1 MRDNQP
7 VTQNEFVIG
16 EHQYLISRTDLKGR
30 ITYANP
36 AFVEVSGYSREE
48 LLGSPHN
55 IVRHPDMPP
64 EAFGDLWETVKRGD
78 TWTGLVKNR
87 RKNGDFYWVL
97 ATVTPTMDNGAVVG
111 YTSVR
116 VRPAAGATAQAEA
129 IYARFRSGQAGNLR
143 IRGGQVERGGI
154 HALLRKIR
162 LDTLRARLTG
172 IIVLGAI
179 LLALVGGLGL
189 WGVSSSNDKL
199 LRVYQNG
206 MVPVATL
213 GTIGQ
218 KLDRDVLLVAE
229 AVGSPNLDAMK
240 RAGDEIA
247 SSLDDINR
255 QWAEYMKTAD
265 PATRAQAERFDV
277 IRQRFTTDGLLQT
290 VEMLRAG
297 SAEGAQQ
304 TYLEKVKP
312 AYGPM
317 RDELNALTRL
327 ELTQATDLYQHA
339 QKEHTVVR
347 VATAVAVV
355 GGIVVLFLLGS
366 VLRRAINHPLRVALS
381 MSKQIAAGDLT
392 GRAEST
398 GRDEI
403 GQLLFGLSVM
413 KNSLLSIVSDVREGI
428 ESINIASREIAAGNT
443 DLSARTEQQAASLE
457 QTASSMEELTATVKQ
472 NADNAKQASVLAVN
486 ASEIAARGGQVVGNV
501 VDTMQGISSSSH
513 KIVDIIS
520 VIEGI
525 AFQTNILALN
535 AAVEAARA
543 GEQGRGFAVVA
554 GEVRTLAQRSAAA
567 AKEIKVLIEDSV
579 GRVENGSALVAQAGK
594 TMDEIVQAV
603 QRVTDIMGEISA
615 ASAEQSGGIEQVN
628 RAVTQMDEVTQQ
640 NAALVEEAAAAA
652 GSLEDQAHRLR
663 DAVSVFRVGDSLKA
677 AGATGAAGAAGAA
690 AAHSSPRAV
699 QATQATQA
707 TQAHQ
712 AHQAKRVATKTQ
724 VASAAAPARASAGGG
739 ASRTATRR
747 PQASTA
753 PAAPAPSASSAADG
767 QVLQLAERRGKAP
780 AGGAAGGASGVKASD
795 PGDWEEF

>member
-36 AFVEVSGYSREE
+36 AFVEVSGYSRDE
-48 LLGSPHN
+48 LLGAPHN
-55 IVRHPDMPP
+55 IVRHPDMPS
-64 EAFGDLWETVKRGD
+64 EAFGDLWETIKRGD

-97 ATVTPTMDNGAVVG
+97 ATVTPTLENNAVVG

-129 IYARFRSGQAGNLR
+129 LYARFRSGQAGNLR

-154 HALLRKIR
+154 AALARRVR

-172 IIVLGAI
+172 IIVLGAL
-179 LLALVGGLGL
+179 LLAIVGGLGL

-199 LRVYQNG
+199 LKVYRNG
-206 MVPVATL
+206 MVPVSTL
-213 GTIGQ
+213 GVIGQ

-247 SSLDDINR
+247 GSLDEINR
-255 QWAEYMKTAD
+255 QWAEYMKTVD
-265 PATRAQAERFDV
+265 DSTRAQAERFDV
-277 IRQRFTTDGLLQT
+277 IRQRFTSDGLLQT
-290 VEMLRAG
+290 VEMLRVG

-327 ELTQATDLYQHA
+327 ELTQATDLYQQS
-339 QKEHTVVR
+339 QKEHTIVR
-347 VATAVAVV
+347 GATVVAVL

-366 VLRRAINHPLRVALS
+366 ILRRAINHPLRVALG

-392 GRAEST
+392 GKAEGV

-457 QTASSMEELTATVKQ
+457 QTASSMEQLTATVKQ
-472 NADNAKQASVLAVN
+472 NADNARQASAMAVN

-501 VDTMQGISSSSH
+501 VDTMQGISTSSH

-579 GRVENGSALVAQAGK
+579 GRVENGSSLVAQAGK

-615 ASAEQSGGIEQVN
+615 ASAEQSSGIEQVN

-663 DAVSVFRVGDSLKA
+663 DAVSVFRVGDALQA
-677 AGATGAAGAAGAA
+677 AGSPTVHRVASGAGQQVQQAQATAAVRQGAAKSMTAAMTAAVTAPAA
-690 AAHSSPRAV
+690 A
-699 QATQATQA
+699 QNT
-707 TQAHQ
+707 
-712 AHQAKRVATKTQ
+712 
-724 VASAAAPARASAGGG
+724 ASAAPARASAGG
-739 ASRTATRR
+739 AATRTATRR
-747 PQASTA
+747 PQASA
-753 PAAPAPSASSAADG
+753 PAANAQEDA
-767 QVLQLAERRGKAP
+767 QVLQLAARRGKAQP
-780 AGGAAGGASGVKASD
+780 DGATGSSSNTKASD
-795 PGDWEEF
+795 SGDWEEF

>member
-1 MRDNQP
+1 MRNNQP

-36 AFVEVSGYSREE
+36 AFVEVSGYSRDE
-48 LLGSPHN
+48 LLGAPHN
-55 IVRHPDMPP
+55 IVRHPDMPS
-64 EAFGDLWETVKRGD
+64 EAFGDLWETVQRGD
-78 TWTGLVKNR
+78 TWIGLVKNR
-87 RKNGDFYWVL
+87 RKNGDYYWVL
-97 ATVTPTMDNGAVVG
+97 ATVTPTQENGTVVG

-129 IYARFRSGQAGNLR
+129 LYARFRNGQAGNLR

-154 HALLRKIR
+154 AALVRKVR

-172 IIVLGAI
+172 MIVLGAV
-179 LLALVGGLGL
+179 LLVVVGALGM
-189 WGVSSSNDKL
+189 WGVSSSNQKL

-206 MVPVATL
+206 MVPVSTL
-213 GTIGQ
+213 GMIGQ

-247 SSLDDINR
+247 GSLDEINR
-255 QWAEYMKTAD
+255 QWAEYMKSVD
-265 PATRAQAERFDV
+265 PATQAQAERFNV
-277 IRQRFTTDGLLQT
+277 IRQRFTTDGLQQT
-290 VEMLRAG
+290 VAMLKAG

-304 TYLEKVKP
+304 TYIEKVKP

-317 RDELNALTRL
+317 RDELNVLTRL
-327 ELTQATDLYQHA
+327 ELTQATDLYEQA
-339 QKEHTVVR
+339 QKEHTLVR
-347 VATAVAVV
+347 GATAVAVL
-355 GGIVVLFLLGS
+355 GGIVILFVLGS
-366 VLRRAINHPLRVALS
+366 ILRRAINHPLRVALS

-392 GRAEST
+392 GTAEGS

-403 GQLLFGLSVM
+403 GQLLFSLTVM
-413 KNSLLSIVSDVREGI
+413 KNSLLSIVSDVRDGI
-428 ESINIASREIAAGNT
+428 DSINVASREIAAGNT

-457 QTASSMEELTATVKQ
+457 QTASSMEQLTATVKQ
-472 NADNAKQASVLAVN
+472 NADNARQASAMAVN

-501 VDTMQGISSSSH
+501 VETMDGISTSSH

-579 GRVENGSALVAQAGK
+579 GRVENGSALVAKAGQ

-603 QRVTDIMGEISA
+603 KRVTDIMGEISA
-615 ASAEQSGGIEQVN
+615 ASAEQSSGIEQVN

-663 DAVSVFRVGDSLKA
+663 DSVAVFRVGDSVKA
-677 AGATGAAGAAGAA
+677 AGASSATRQRTASTVRPSSAA
-690 AAHSSPRAV
+690 APAV
-699 QATQATQA
+699 AASVAPATPAA
-707 TQAHQ
+707 
-712 AHQAKRVATKTQ
+712 
-724 VASAAAPARASAGGG
+724 ASTASAAPARASAGTG
-739 ASRTATRR
+739 ATRTVTRR
-747 PQASTA
+747 PQSPA
-753 PAAPAPSASSAADG
+753 PAAPAAISAQDDA
-767 QVLQLAERRGKAP
+767 QVLQLAARRGKTP
-780 AGGAAGGASGVKASD
+780 AGGSTGTTSTAKSSD

>member
-36 AFVEVSGYSREE
+36 AFVEVSGYSRDE
-48 LLGSPHN
+48 LLGAPHN
-55 IVRHPDMPP
+55 IVRHPDMPS
-64 EAFGDLWETVKRGD
+64 EAFGDLWDTIKRGD

-97 ATVTPTMDNGAVVG
+97 ATVTPTLENDAVVG

-116 VRPAAGATAQAEA
+116 VRPAAGATEQAET
-129 IYARFRSGQAGNLR
+129 IYARFRNGQAGNLR
-143 IRGGQVERGGI
+143 IRGGMVERGGI
-154 HALLRKIR
+154 AALVRKIR
-162 LDTLRARLTG
+162 IDTLRARLTG
-172 IIVLGAI
+172 IIVLGAL
-179 LLALVGGLGL
+179 LLAVVGGLGL
-189 WGVSSSNDKL
+189 WGMSSSNAKL
-199 LRVYQNG
+199 LQVYQNG
-206 MVPVATL
+206 MVPVGTL

-229 AVGSPNLDAMK
+229 AIGNPNLDAMK

-247 SSLDDINR
+247 ASLDDINR
-255 QWAEYMKTAD
+255 EWANYMKAVD
-265 PATRAQAERFDV
+265 PATQAQAERFNV
-277 IRQRFTTDGLLQT
+277 IRQRFTTDGLQQT
-290 VEMLRAG
+290 VEMLKAG

-317 RDELNALTRL
+317 RDELNVLTRL
-327 ELTQATDLYQHA
+327 ELTQATDLYQ
-339 QKEHTVVR
+339 QGQREHTIVR
-347 VATAVAVV
+347 SLTAVAVI
-355 GGIVVLFLLGS
+355 GGIIVLFVLGS
-366 VLRRAINHPLRVALS
+366 ILRRAINHPLRVALS

-392 GRAEST
+392 GKAEGT
-398 GRDEI
+398 GRDEV
-403 GQLLFGLSVM
+403 GQLLFGLTVM

-428 ESINIASREIAAGNT
+428 ESINVASREIAAGNT

-457 QTASSMEELTATVKQ
+457 QTASSMEQLTATVKQ
-472 NADNAKQASVLAVN
+472 NADNAKQASALAVN

-554 GEVRTLAQRSAAA
+554 GEVRTLAQRSASA

-579 GRVENGSALVAQAGK
+579 GRVENGSALVSQAGK

-628 RAVTQMDEVTQQ
+628 RAVSQMDEVTQQ

-652 GSLEDQAHRLR
+652 GSLEEQAHRLR
-663 DAVSVFRVGDSLKA
+663 DAVSVFRVGDAFKAGDARSAALSRAASAQTVRHSTAASTAQPVASAAKTASAASATKASATA
-677 AGATGAAGAAGAA
+677 AGAATARASAGAA
-690 AAHSSPRAV
+690 AA
-699 QATQATQA
+699 
-707 TQAHQ
+707 
-712 AHQAKRVATKTQ
+712 
-724 VASAAAPARASAGGG
+724 
-739 ASRTATRR
+739 RTVTRR
-747 PQASTA
+747 PQT
-753 PAAPAPSASSAADG
+753 AAPATASGPAAATNAQEDA
-767 QVLQLAERRGKAP
+767 QVLQLATRRGKAAPGGAP
-780 AGGAAGGASGVKASD
+780 AGGASD
-795 PGDWEEF
+795 SGDWEEF

>member
-1 MRDNQP
+1 M
-7 VTQNEFVIG
+7 
-16 EHQYLISRTDLKGR
+16 ISRTDLKGR

-36 AFVEVSGYSREE
+36 AFVEVSGYSRDE

-55 IVRHPDMPP
+55 IVRHPDMPA
-64 EAFGDLWETVKRGD
+64 EAFGDLWETIKRGD

-97 ATVTPTMDNGAVVG
+97 ATVTPTLENNAVVG

-116 VRPAAGATAQAEA
+116 VRPAAGAAAQAEDL
-129 IYARFRSGQAGNLR
+129 YARFRNGQAGSLR

-154 HALLRKIR
+154 AALARRVR

-172 IIVLGAI
+172 IIVLGAV
-179 LLALVGGLGL
+179 LLAIVGGLGL
-189 WGVSSSNDKL
+189 WGVSSSNTKL
-199 LRVYQNG
+199 LQVYQNG
-206 MVPVATL
+206 MVPVSTL

-218 KLDRDVLLVAE
+218 KLDRDVWLVAE
-229 AVGSPNLDAMK
+229 AVGSPNLDTMK

-247 SSLDDINR
+247 GSLDDINR
-255 QWAEYMKTAD
+255 QWAEYMKTVDAN
-265 PATRAQAERFDV
+265 TRAQAERFDV
-277 IRQRFTTDGLLQT
+277 IRQRFTSDGLQKT
-290 VEMLRAG
+290 VEMLRVG

-327 ELTQATDLYQHA
+327 ELTQATDLYQQA
-339 QKEHTVVR
+339 QKEHTLVR
-347 VATAVAVV
+347 AATAVAVI
-355 GGIVVLFLLGS
+355 GGIIVLFVLGS
-366 VLRRAINHPLRVALS
+366 ILRRAINHPLRVALA

-392 GRAEST
+392 GKAEGT

-403 GQLLFGLSVM
+403 GQLLFGLTVM

-501 VDTMQGISSSSH
+501 VDTMQGISTSSH

-579 GRVENGSALVAQAGK
+579 GRVENGSALVAQAGHT

-615 ASAEQSGGIEQVN
+615 ASAEQSSGIEQVN

-663 DAVSVFRVGDSLKA
+663 DAVSVFRVGDAFQA
-677 AGATGAAGAAGAA
+677 AGAPSARHVIAQTSTMTTRQPVSKPVATTAA
-690 AAHSSPRAV
+690 A
-699 QATQATQA
+699 QATHAASVAQTAQAA
-707 TQAHQ
+707 
-712 AHQAKRVATKTQ
+712 Q
-724 VASAAAPARASAGGG
+724 VGVAPARASAGG
-739 ASRTATRR
+739 AATRTATRR
-747 PQASTA
+747 PQATT
-753 PAAPAPSASSAADG
+753 PAATDTQEDA
-767 QVLQLAERRGKAP
+767 QVLQLAARRGKPP
-780 AGGAAGGASGVKASD
+780 AGGSTGTTSTAKTSD

>member
-36 AFVEVSGYSREE
+36 AFVEVSGYSRDE
-48 LLGSPHN
+48 LLGAPHN
-55 IVRHPDMPP
+55 VVRHPDMPS
-64 EAFGDLWETVKRGD
+64 EAFGDLWETIKRGD

-97 ATVTPTMDNGAVVG
+97 ATVTPTLENNAVVG

-154 HALLRKIR
+154 AALVRRMR

-199 LRVYQNG
+199 LQVYRNG
-206 MVPVATL
+206 MVPVSTL
-213 GTIGQ
+213 GVIGQ

-247 SSLDDINR
+247 GSLDEINR
-255 QWAEYMKTAD
+255 QWAEYMKSVD
-265 PATRAQAERFDV
+265 PTTQAQAERFNV
-277 IRQRFTTDGLLQT
+277 IRQRFTTDGLQQT
-290 VEMLRAG
+290 VDMLRAG

-317 RDELNALTRL
+317 RDELGALTRL
-327 ELTQATDLYQHA
+327 ELTQATDLYQQS
-339 QKEHTVVR
+339 QKEHALVR
-347 VATAVAVV
+347 TATAVAVL
-355 GGIVVLFLLGS
+355 GGIAVLFILGS
-366 VLRRAINHPLRVALS
+366 ILRRAINHPLRVALA

-392 GRAEST
+392 GQAQGT

-403 GQLLFGLSVM
+403 GQLLFGLTVM
-413 KNSLLSIVSDVREGI
+413 KNSLLSIVADVREGI
-428 ESINIASREIAAGNT
+428 ESINIASHEIAAGNT

-472 NADNAKQASVLAVN
+472 NADNAKQASTLAVN
-486 ASEIAARGGQVVGNV
+486 ASEIAARGGQVVGDV

-579 GRVENGSALVAQAGK
+579 GRVENGSALVAQAGQ
-594 TMDEIVQAV
+594 TMNEIVQAV

-615 ASAEQSGGIEQVN
+615 ASAEQSSGIEQVN

-663 DAVSVFRVGDSLKA
+663 DAVSVFRVGDA
-677 AGATGAAGAAGAA
+677 FRAGGA
-690 AAHSSPRAV
+690 PAV
-699 QATQATQA
+699 LSAATQ
-707 TQAHQ
+707 H
-712 AHQAKRVATKTQ
+712 KTMTVRQ
-724 VASAAAPARASAGGG
+724 SAPKPAAVTASTSTSAVTAQAPARASAGGT
-739 ASRTATRR
+739 AARTATRR
-747 PQASTA
+747 PQASA
-753 PAAPAPSASSAADG
+753 PAAPAPSSAQEDA
-767 QVLQLAERRGKAP
+767 QVLQLAARRGKAP
-780 AGGAAGGASGVKASD
+780 ASASTTTLSSAKSSD

>member
-36 AFVEVSGYSREE
+36 AFVEVSGYTRDE
-48 LLGSPHN
+48 LLGAPHN
-55 IVRHPDMPP
+55 IVRHPDMPS
-64 EAFGDLWETVKRGD
+64 EAFGDLWETIQRGD

-87 RKNGDFYWVL
+87 RKNGDYYWVL
-97 ATVTPTMDNGAVVG
+97 ATVTPTLENGAVVG

-116 VRPAAGATAQAEA
+116 VRPAPGATAQAED
-129 IYARFRSGQAGNLR
+129 IYARFRNGQAGNLR

-154 HALLRKIR
+154 AALARKVR

-179 LLALVGGLGL
+179 LLAVVGGLGL
-189 WGVSSSNDKL
+189 WGVSSSNQKL
-199 LRVYQNG
+199 LQVYQNG
-206 MVPVATL
+206 MVPVSTL
-213 GTIGQ
+213 GVIGQ

-229 AVGSPNLDAMK
+229 AVGNPNLDAMK

-247 SSLDDINR
+247 GSLDEINR
-255 QWAEYMKTAD
+255 QWAEYMKSVD
-265 PATRAQAERFDV
+265 PAAQAQAERFNV
-277 IRQRFTTDGLLQT
+277 IRQRFTTDGLQQT
-290 VEMLRAG
+290 VEMLKAG

-317 RDELNALTRL
+317 RDELNVLTRL
-327 ELTQATDLYQHA
+327 ELTQATDLYQQS
-339 QKEHTVVR
+339 QKEHTLVR
-347 VATAVAVV
+347 GATVVAVL
-355 GGIVVLFLLGS
+355 GGIVVLFVLGS
-366 VLRRAINHPLRVALS
+366 ILRRAINHPLRVALS

-392 GRAEST
+392 GKAEST

-403 GQLLFGLSVM
+403 GQLLFGLTVM

-428 ESINIASREIAAGNT
+428 ESINVASREIAAGNT

-457 QTASSMEELTATVKQ
+457 QTASSMEQLTATVKQ
-472 NADNAKQASVLAVN
+472 NADNARQASAMAVN

-501 VDTMQGISSSSH
+501 VDTMDGISTSSH

-579 GRVENGSALVAQAGK
+579 GRVENGSALVAQAGQ

-603 QRVTDIMGEISA
+603 KRVTDIMGEISA
-615 ASAEQSGGIEQVN
+615 ASAEQSSGIEQVN

-663 DAVSVFRVGDSLKA
+663 DAVSVFRVGDSLKVAGAPGATVKRTASAVRQSGGVAPAVSTASTASAASAASAATGKATASA
-677 AGATGAAGAAGAA
+677 AG
-690 AAHSSPRAV
+690 
-699 QATQATQA
+699 
-707 TQAHQ
+707 
-712 AHQAKRVATKTQ
+712 
-724 VASAAAPARASAGGG
+724 AAPARASAGGG
-739 ASRTATRR
+739 ATRTVTRR
-747 PQASTA
+747 PQSPA
-753 PAAPAPSASSAADG
+753 PAAVSPQEDA
-767 QVLQLAERRGKAP
+767 QVLQLAARRGKAP
-780 AGGAAGGASGVKASD
+780 AAGSTGTTSTANSSD

>member
-1 MRDNQP
+1 VRDNQP

-48 LLGSPHN
+48 LLGAPHN

-64 EAFGDLWETVKRGD
+64 EAFADLWETVQRGD

-87 RKNGDFYWVL
+87 RKNGDYYWVL
-97 ATVTPTMDNGAVVG
+97 ATVTPTLESGAVVG

-116 VRPAAGATAQAEA
+116 VRPEAGATTQAEA
-129 IYARFRSGQAGNLR
+129 LYARFRNGQAGNLR

-154 HALLRKIR
+154 AALIRKVR

-179 LLALVGGLGL
+179 LLAVVGGLGL
-189 WGVSSSNDKL
+189 WGVSSSNQKL
-199 LRVYQNG
+199 LQVYQNG
-206 MVPVATL
+206 MVPVSTL
-213 GTIGQ
+213 GVIGQ

-247 SSLDDINR
+247 GSLDEINR
-255 QWAEYMKTAD
+255 LWAQYMKSVD
-265 PATRAQAERFDV
+265 PSTQAQAERFNV
-277 IRQRFTTDGLLQT
+277 IRQRFTTDGLQQT
-290 VEMLRAG
+290 VEMLKAG

-317 RDELNALTRL
+317 RDELNVLTRL
-327 ELTQATDLYQHA
+327 ELTQATDLYQQS
-339 QKEHTVVR
+339 QKEHTLVR
-347 VATAVAVV
+347 TATLAAVL
-355 GGIVVLFLLGS
+355 GGIVVLFVLGS
-366 VLRRAINHPLRVALS
+366 ILRRAINHPLRVALS

-392 GRAEST
+392 GKAQGT

-403 GQLLFGLSVM
+403 GQLLFGLTVM
-413 KNSLLSIVSDVREGI
+413 KNSLLSIVADVREGI
-428 ESINIASREIAAGNT
+428 ESINVASREIAAGNT

-457 QTASSMEELTATVKQ
+457 QTASSMEQLTATVKQ
-472 NADNAKQASVLAVN
+472 NADNARQASAMAVN
-486 ASEIAARGGQVVGNV
+486 ASEIAERGGQVVGNV
-501 VDTMQGISSSSH
+501 VETMQGISTSSH

-579 GRVENGSALVAQAGK
+579 GRVENGSALVEKAGQ

-603 QRVTDIMGEISA
+603 KRVTDIMGEISA
-615 ASAEQSGGIEQVN
+615 ASAEQSSGIEQVN

-663 DAVSVFRVGDSLKA
+663 DAVAVFRVGDSFN
-677 AGATGAAGAAGAA
+677 ATGAAGAPGATMHRTASTVRRSSVAVPA
-690 AAHSSPRAV
+690 APAV
-699 QATQATQA
+699 PA
-707 TQAHQ
+707 
-712 AHQAKRVATKTQ
+712 VA
-724 VASAAAPARASAGGG
+724 ASAASTTSAAPARASAGGG
-739 ASRTATRR
+739 ATRAVTRR
-747 PQASTA
+747 PQSPA
-753 PAAPAPSASSAADG
+753 PAAPAATNAQEDA
-767 QVLQLAERRGKAP
+767 QVLQLAARRGKAP
-780 AGGAAGGASGVKASD
+780 VAGATGATVAASPTKSSD

>member
-1 MRDNQP
+1 MRNNQP

-36 AFVEVSGYSREE
+36 AFVEVSGYSRDE
-48 LLGSPHN
+48 LLGAPHN

-64 EAFGDLWETVKRGD
+64 EAFGDLWETVQRGD
-78 TWTGLVKNR
+78 TWIGLVKNR
-87 RKNGDFYWVL
+87 RKNGDYYWVL
-97 ATVTPTMDNGAVVG
+97 ATVTPTQENGTVVG

-116 VRPAAGATAQAEA
+116 VRPAAGATAQAETV
-129 IYARFRSGQAGNLR
+129 YARFRNGQAGNLR
-143 IRGGQVERGGI
+143 IRGGKVERGGI
-154 HALLRKIR
+154 AALVRKVR

-172 IIVLGAI
+172 MIVLGAI
-179 LLALVGGLGL
+179 LLVVVGALGM
-189 WGVSSSNDKL
+189 WGVSSSNQKL

-206 MVPVATL
+206 MVPVSTL
-213 GTIGQ
+213 GVIGQ

-247 SSLDDINR
+247 GSLDEINR
-255 QWAEYMKTAD
+255 QWAEYMKAVD
-265 PATRAQAERFDV
+265 PATQAQAERFNV
-277 IRQRFTTDGLLQT
+277 IRQRFTTDGLQQT
-290 VEMLRAG
+290 VAMLKAG

-304 TYLEKVKP
+304 TYIEKVKP

-317 RDELNALTRL
+317 RDELNVLTRL
-327 ELTQATDLYQHA
+327 ELTQATDLYEQA
-339 QKEHTVVR
+339 QKEHTLVR
-347 VATAVAVV
+347 GATAVAVL
-355 GGIVVLFLLGS
+355 GGIVILFVLGS
-366 VLRRAINHPLRVALS
+366 ILRRAINHPLRVALS

-392 GRAEST
+392 GTAEGS
-398 GRDEI
+398 GHDEI
-403 GQLLFGLSVM
+403 GQLLFSLTVM

-428 ESINIASREIAAGNT
+428 DSINVASREIAAGNT

-457 QTASSMEELTATVKQ
+457 QTASSMEQLTATVKQ
-472 NADNAKQASVLAVN
+472 NADNARQASAMAVN
-486 ASEIAARGGQVVGNV
+486 ASEIAERGGQVVGNV
-501 VDTMQGISSSSH
+501 VDTMDGISTSSH

-579 GRVENGSALVAQAGK
+579 GRVENGSALVAKAGQ

-603 QRVTDIMGEISA
+603 KRVTDIMGEISA
-615 ASAEQSGGIEQVN
+615 ASAEQSSGIEQVN

-663 DAVSVFRVGDSLKA
+663 DAVAVFRVGDSVKLAGASSATMQRTASIARQASAAAPAVSATKA
-677 AGATGAAGAAGAA
+677 ASAATA
-690 AAHSSPRAV
+690 
-699 QATQATQA
+699 
-707 TQAHQ
+707 
-712 AHQAKRVATKTQ
+712 
-724 VASAAAPARASAGGG
+724 VASAASAAPARASAGGG
-739 ASRTATRR
+739 ATRAVTRR
-747 PQASTA
+747 AQPPA
-753 PAAPAPSASSAADG
+753 PAATTAQKDA
-767 QVLQLAERRGKAP
+767 QVLPIAARRDKAP
-780 AGGAAGGASGVKASD
+780 AGGSAGAAAAKSSD

>member
-1 MRDNQP
+1 MRNNQP

-48 LLGSPHN
+48 LLGAPHN

-97 ATVTPTMDNGAVVG
+97 ATVTPTLENGAVVG
-111 YTSVR
+111 FTSVR
-116 VRPAAGATAQAEA
+116 VRPAAGTTAQAETV
-129 IYARFRSGQAGNLR
+129 YARFRSGQAGNLR
-143 IRGGQVERGGI
+143 IRGGQVERGGF
-154 HALLRKIR
+154 AAVARKIR

-172 IIVLGAI
+172 IIVLGAT
-179 LLALVGGLGL
+179 LLAVVGGLGL
-189 WGVSSSNDKL
+189 WGMSSSNGKL
-199 LRVYQNG
+199 LRVYQHG
-206 MVPVATL
+206 MVPVSTL
-213 GTIGQ
+213 AVIGQ

-240 RAGDEIA
+240 RAGDEIT

-255 QWAEYMKTAD
+255 EWTEYMASVD
-265 PATRAQAERFDV
+265 PDTRAQAERFNT
-277 IRQRFTTDGLLQT
+277 IRQRFTTDGLQQT
-290 VEMLRAG
+290 VEMLKAG

-317 RDELNALTRL
+317 RDELNVLTRL
-327 ELTQATDLYQHA
+327 ELTQATDLYQQS
-339 QKEHTVVR
+339 QKAHTFVR
-347 VATAVAVV
+347 AATVIAVI
-355 GGIVVLFLLGS
+355 GGIILLFVLGS

-392 GRAEST
+392 VKAEGT

-403 GQLLFGLSVM
+403 GQLLFGLTVM

-428 ESINIASREIAAGNT
+428 ESINVASHEIAAGNT

-457 QTASSMEELTATVKQ
+457 ETASSMEQLTATVKQ

-486 ASEIAARGGQVVGNV
+486 ASEIAARGGRVVGNV
-501 VDTMQGISSSSH
+501 VDTMHGISSSSH

-579 GRVENGSALVAQAGK
+579 GRVESGSTLVAQAGQ
-594 TMDEIVQAV
+594 TMEEIVQAV

-615 ASAEQSGGIEQVN
+615 ASSEQSSGIEQVN

-652 GSLEDQAHRLR
+652 GSLEDQAGRLR
-663 DAVSVFRVGDSLKA
+663 DAVAVFRVGDAFK
-677 AGATGAAGAAGAA
+677 AA
-690 AAHSSPRAV
+690 AAHSTTVHHS
-699 QATQATQA
+699 
-707 TQAHQ
+707 
-712 AHQAKRVATKTQ
+712 
-724 VASAAAPARASAGGG
+724 ASAQGQPEAATSVAPAVSAARAAPARASAGG
-739 ASRTATRR
+739 ATRTVTRR
-747 PQASTA
+747 PQSPAPTA
-753 PAAPAPSASSAADG
+753 PAAAGTPEDA
-767 QVLQLAERRGKAP
+767 QVLQMAARRGKAP
-780 AGGAAGGASGVKASD
+780 AGGSTGSTSSANASD
-795 PGDWEEF
+795 SGEWEEF

>member
-36 AFVEVSGYSREE
+36 AFVEVSGYSRDE
-48 LLGSPHN
+48 LLGAPHN
-55 IVRHPDMPP
+55 IVRHPDMPS

-97 ATVTPTMDNGAVVG
+97 ATVTPTLENNAVVG

-129 IYARFRSGQAGNLR
+129 IYARFRNGQAGNLR

-154 HALLRKIR
+154 AALARRVR

-179 LLALVGGLGL
+179 LLAIVGGLGL

-199 LRVYQNG
+199 LKVYRNG
-206 MVPVATL
+206 MVPVSTL
-213 GTIGQ
+213 GVIGQ

-247 SSLDDINR
+247 GSLDEINR
-255 QWAEYMKTAD
+255 QWAEYMKTVD
-265 PATRAQAERFDV
+265 DSTRAQAERFNV
-277 IRQRFTTDGLLQT
+277 IRQRFTSDGLLQT
-290 VEMLRAG
+290 VEMLRVG

-327 ELTQATDLYQHA
+327 ELTQATDLYQQS
-339 QKEHTVVR
+339 QKEHTIVR
-347 VATAVAVV
+347 AATVVAVL

-366 VLRRAINHPLRVALS
+366 ILRRAINHPLRVALG

-392 GRAEST
+392 GKAEGV

-472 NADNAKQASVLAVN
+472 NADNARQASAMAVN

-501 VDTMQGISSSSH
+501 VDTMQGISTSSH

-579 GRVENGSALVAQAGK
+579 GRVENGSALVAQAGQ

-615 ASAEQSGGIEQVN
+615 ASAEQSSGIEQVN

-663 DAVSVFRVGDSLKA
+663 DAVSVFRVGDAFQA
-677 AGATGAAGAAGAA
+677 AGSPTVRHVANGAGQQ
-690 AAHSSPRAV
+690 V
-699 QATQATQA
+699 QQMQQTQATAAVRQS
-707 TQAHQ
+707 
-712 AHQAKRVATKTQ
+712 ATKPAAATSAV
-724 VASAAAPARASAGGG
+724 VAAQNTASAAPARASAGG
-739 ASRTATRR
+739 AATRTATRR
-747 PQASTA
+747 PQASA
-753 PAAPAPSASSAADG
+753 PAANAQEDA
-767 QVLQLAERRGKAP
+767 QVLQLAARRGKAQP
-780 AGGAAGGASGVKASD
+780 DGATGSSSNTKASD

>member
-36 AFVEVSGYSREE
+36 AFVEVSGYTREE
-48 LLGSPHN
+48 LLGAPHN

-64 EAFGDLWETVKRGD
+64 EAFGDLWDTIKRGD

-97 ATVTPTMDNGAVVG
+97 ATVTPTLDNGAVVG

-116 VRPAAGATAQAEA
+116 VRPAAGATSQAEA
-129 IYARFRSGQAGNLR
+129 IYARFRNGQAGNLR

-154 HALLRKIR
+154 AALVRKIR
-162 LDTLRARLTG
+162 IDTLRARLTG

-199 LRVYQNG
+199 LKVYQNG

-213 GTIGQ
+213 GVIGQ

-247 SSLDDINR
+247 GSLDDINR
-255 QWAEYMKTAD
+255 QWAEYMKAVD
-265 PATRAQAERFDV
+265 PATQAQAERFNV
-277 IRQRFTTDGLLQT
+277 IRQRFTTDGLQQT

-327 ELTQATDLYQHA
+327 ELTQATELYQRA

-347 VATAVAVV
+347 VATGIAVI
-355 GGIVVLFLLGS
+355 GGILVLFVLGS
-366 VLRRAINHPLRVALS
+366 ILRRAINHPLRVALS

-392 GRAEST
+392 GKAEST

-403 GQLLFGLSVM
+403 GQLLFGLTVM

-428 ESINIASREIAAGNT
+428 ESINVASREIAAGNT

-457 QTASSMEELTATVKQ
+457 QTASSMEQLTATVKQ
-472 NADNAKQASVLAVN
+472 NADNAKQASTLAVN

-501 VDTMQGISSSSH
+501 VDTMQGISTSSH

-579 GRVENGSALVAQAGK
+579 GRVENGSALVAQAGS

-615 ASAEQSGGIEQVN
+615 ASAEQSSGIEQVN

-663 DAVSVFRVGDSLKA
+663 DAVSVFRVGDSVKL
-677 AGATGAAGAAGAA
+677 AGATLSSAKSAKSAATVTRQASQSAA
-690 AAHSSPRAV
+690 
-699 QATQATQA
+699 
-707 TQAHQ
+707 
-712 AHQAKRVATKTQ
+712 
-724 VASAAAPARASAGGG
+724 VASAAASNAANAAPARASAGGG
-739 ASRTATRR
+739 ATRTATRR
-747 PQASTA
+747 PQA
-753 PAAPAPSASSAADG
+753 PAAASAPEDA
-767 QVLQLAERRGKAP
+767 QVLQLAARRGKAP
-780 AGGAAGGASGVKASD
+780 TGGATVATAATSGAKSSD

>member
-48 LLGSPHN
+48 LLGAPHN
-55 IVRHPDMPP
+55 IVRHPDMPS
-64 EAFGDLWETVKRGD
+64 EAFGDLWETIQRGD

-87 RKNGDFYWVL
+87 RKNGDYYWVL
-97 ATVTPTMDNGAVVG
+97 ATVTPTLENGAVVG

-116 VRPAAGATAQAEA
+116 VRPASGAVTQAED
-129 IYARFRSGQAGNLR
+129 IYARFRNGQAGNLR

-154 HALLRKIR
+154 AALARKVR
-162 LDTLRARLTG
+162 LDTLRARLSG

-179 LLALVGGLGL
+179 LLAVVGGLGL
-189 WGVSSSNDKL
+189 WGVSSSNQKL

-206 MVPVATL
+206 MVPVSTL
-213 GTIGQ
+213 GVIGQ

-247 SSLDDINR
+247 GSLDEINR
-255 QWAEYMKTAD
+255 QWAAYMKSVD
-265 PATRAQAERFDV
+265 PATQAQAERFNV
-277 IRQRFTTDGLLQT
+277 IRQRFTTDGLQQT
-290 VEMLRAG
+290 VEMLKVG

-317 RDELNALTRL
+317 RDELNVLTRL
-327 ELTQATDLYQHA
+327 ELTQATDLYQQA
-339 QKEHTVVR
+339 QKEHTLVR
-347 VATAVAVV
+347 GATIVAVL
-355 GGIVVLFLLGS
+355 GGIVVLFVLGS
-366 VLRRAINHPLRVALS
+366 ILRRAINHPLRVALS

-392 GRAEST
+392 GTAQST

-403 GQLLFGLSVM
+403 GQLLFGLTVM

-428 ESINIASREIAAGNT
+428 ESINVASREIAAGNT

-457 QTASSMEELTATVKQ
+457 QTASSMEQLTATVKQ
-472 NADNAKQASVLAVN
+472 NADNARQASAMAVN

-501 VDTMQGISSSSH
+501 VDTMDGISTSSH

-579 GRVENGSALVAQAGK
+579 GRVENGSALVAQAGQ

-603 QRVTDIMGEISA
+603 KRVTDIMGEISA
-615 ASAEQSGGIEQVN
+615 ASAEQSSGIEQVN

-663 DAVSVFRVGDSLKA
+663 DAVSVFRVGDSVKVAGVAGAPSAAMQRTASTVRRSGGAAPAVSATASA
-677 AGATGAAGAAGAA
+677 AG
-690 AAHSSPRAV
+690 
-699 QATQATQA
+699 
-707 TQAHQ
+707 
-712 AHQAKRVATKTQ
+712 
-724 VASAAAPARASAGGG
+724 AAPARASAGGG
-739 ASRTATRR
+739 AMRALTRR
-747 PQASTA
+747 PQSPA
-753 PAAPAPSASSAADG
+753 PAAPAIASTQEDA
-767 QVLQLAERRGKAP
+767 QVLQLAARRGKAP
-780 AGGAAGGASGVKASD
+780 AAGSAGGSTQTTSTAKSSD

>member
-36 AFVEVSGYSREE
+36 AFVEVSGYSRDE
-48 LLGSPHN
+48 LLGAPHN
-55 IVRHPDMPP
+55 IVRHPDMPS
-64 EAFGDLWETVKRGD
+64 EAFGDLWETIKRGD

-97 ATVTPTMDNGAVVG
+97 ATVTPTLENNAVVG

-154 HALLRKIR
+154 AALARRVR

-172 IIVLGAI
+172 IIVLGAL
-179 LLALVGGLGL
+179 LLAIVGGLGL

-199 LRVYQNG
+199 LKVYRNG
-206 MVPVATL
+206 MVPVSTL
-213 GTIGQ
+213 GVIGQ

-247 SSLDDINR
+247 GSLDEINR
-255 QWAEYMKTAD
+255 QWAEYMKTVD
-265 PATRAQAERFDV
+265 DSTRAQAERFDV
-277 IRQRFTTDGLLQT
+277 IRQRFTSDGLLQT
-290 VEMLRAG
+290 VEMLRVG

-327 ELTQATDLYQHA
+327 ELTQATDLYQQS
-339 QKEHTVVR
+339 QKEHTIVR
-347 VATAVAVV
+347 GATVVAVL

-366 VLRRAINHPLRVALS
+366 ILRRAINHPLRVALG

-392 GRAEST
+392 GKAEGV

-457 QTASSMEELTATVKQ
+457 QTASSMEQLTATVKQ
-472 NADNAKQASVLAVN
+472 NADNARQASAMAVN

-501 VDTMQGISSSSH
+501 VDTMQGISTSSH

-579 GRVENGSALVAQAGK
+579 GRVENGSSLVAQAGK

-615 ASAEQSGGIEQVN
+615 ASAEQSSGIEQVN

-663 DAVSVFRVGDSLKA
+663 DAVSVFRVGDALQA
-677 AGATGAAGAAGAA
+677 AGSPTVHRVASGAGQQVQQAQATAAVRQGAAKSMTAAMTAA
-690 AAHSSPRAV
+690 VTAPVAA
-699 QATQATQA
+699 QNT
-707 TQAHQ
+707 
-712 AHQAKRVATKTQ
+712 
-724 VASAAAPARASAGGG
+724 ASAAPARASAGG
-739 ASRTATRR
+739 AATRTATRR
-747 PQASTA
+747 PQASA
-753 PAAPAPSASSAADG
+753 PAANAQEDA
-767 QVLQLAERRGKAP
+767 QVLQLAARRGKAQP
-780 AGGAAGGASGVKASD
+780 DGATGSSSNTKASD

>member
-36 AFVEVSGYSREE
+36 AFVEVSGYSRDE
-48 LLGSPHN
+48 LLGAPHN
-55 IVRHPDMPP
+55 IVRHPDMPS
-64 EAFGDLWETVKRGD
+64 EAFGDLWETIKRGD

-97 ATVTPTMDNGAVVG
+97 ATVTPTLENNAVVG

-129 IYARFRSGQAGNLR
+129 LYARFRSGQAGNLR

-154 HALLRKIR
+154 AALARRVR

-172 IIVLGAI
+172 IIVLGAL
-179 LLALVGGLGL
+179 LLAIVGGLGL

-199 LRVYQNG
+199 LKVYRNG
-206 MVPVATL
+206 MVPVSTL
-213 GTIGQ
+213 GVIGQ

-247 SSLDDINR
+247 GSLDEINR
-255 QWAEYMKTAD
+255 QWAEYMKTVD
-265 PATRAQAERFDV
+265 DSTRAQAERFDV
-277 IRQRFTTDGLLQT
+277 IRQRFTSDGLLQT
-290 VEMLRAG
+290 VEMLRVG

-327 ELTQATDLYQHA
+327 ELTQATDLYQQS
-339 QKEHTVVR
+339 QKEHTIVR
-347 VATAVAVV
+347 GATVVAVL

-366 VLRRAINHPLRVALS
+366 ILRRAINHPLRVALG

-392 GRAEST
+392 GKAEGV

-457 QTASSMEELTATVKQ
+457 QTASSMEQLTATVKQ
-472 NADNAKQASVLAVN
+472 NADNARQASAMAVN

-501 VDTMQGISSSSH
+501 VDTMQGISTSSH

-579 GRVENGSALVAQAGK
+579 GRVENGSSLVAQAGK

-615 ASAEQSGGIEQVN
+615 ASAEQSSGIEQVN

-663 DAVSVFRVGDSLKA
+663 DAVSVFRVGDALQA
-677 AGATGAAGAAGAA
+677 AGSPTVHRVASGAGQQVQQAQATAAVRQGAAKSMTAAMTAAVTAPAA
-690 AAHSSPRAV
+690 A
-699 QATQATQA
+699 QNT
-707 TQAHQ
+707 
-712 AHQAKRVATKTQ
+712 
-724 VASAAAPARASAGGG
+724 ASAAPARASAGG
-739 ASRTATRR
+739 AATRTATRR
-747 PQASTA
+747 PQASA
-753 PAAPAPSASSAADG
+753 PAANAQEDA
-767 QVLQLAERRGKAP
+767 QVLQLAARRGKAQP
-780 AGGAAGGASGVKASD
+780 DGATGSSSNTKASD